1 MAKLSRKQLK
11 SLVKECLVE
20 ILAEGLAEGS
30 PAAAEIIKESLRAP
44 RPPLRPAIGKSRRAP
59 MPNQNPALDAVSYG
73 SSQPTSNLSNHGMG
87 PPRSDFGDRVKNS
100 VSALTSDPVMS
111 SIFADTATTT
121 LQEQIQ
127 ADGRPGVVSMEE
139 SVAPGQ
145 DIMQLDI
152 FSEGAKNWATLAFAD
167 SPKKS

>member
-20 ILAEGLAEGS
+20 ILAEGIGS
-30 PAAAEIIKESLRAP
+30 HGPELVSPLQESAP
-44 RPPLRPAIGKSRRAP
+44 RPPRRPAIGKSRRAP

-73 SSQPTSNLSNHGMG
+73 SSQPTSNLSSHGMG
-87 PPRSDFGDRVKNS
+87 PPRSDFGDRVKKS

-145 DIMQLDI
+145 DIMQLDV